1 MASEADSKAASA
13 PGLWGWI
20 NQRLPIDAFWR
31 SQASE
36 YYAPKNFNFWYFF
49 GFLALFVLVLQLVTG
64 IFLTMFY
71 KPGATTAFGSVEFIM
86 R

>member
-36 YYAPKNFNFWYFF
+36 
-49 GFLALFVLVLQLVTG
+49 
-64 IFLTMFY
+64 
-71 KPGATTAFGSVEFIM
+71 
-86 R
+86 